1 MTNNKLRVEIL
12 GRVFNLVSGTEEA
25 SYIAEVTEK
34 VDAKMKEL
42 KRSNPQLSY
51 EDAAVLS
58 ALNFCDDLTAMKL
71 SAQQAQETE
80 ADSIRSQLVEY
91 SKELSNATATIKKLQ
106 KEINQLKLGSQEK
119 RTHRE
124 YAKHDKYDGATLQQ

>member
-1 MTNNKLRVEIL
+1 MTNNKIRVEIL

-25 SYIAEVTEK
+25 NYIAEVAEK

-42 KRSNPQLSY
+42 KRSNPRLSY
-51 EDAAVLS
+51 EDAAVLT

-71 SAQQAQETE
+71 SAQQAQEAE

-124 YAKHDKYDGATLQQ
+124 YTKHDKYDGATLQQ

>member
-1 MTNNKLRVEIL
+1 MTNNKIRVEIL
-12 GRVFNLVSGTEEA
+12 GRVFNLVSG
-25 SYIAEVTEK
+25 
-34 VDAKMKEL
+34 
-42 KRSNPQLSY
+42 
-51 EDAAVLS
+51 
-58 ALNFCDDLTAMKL
+58 
-71 SAQQAQETE
+71 TE

-124 YAKHDKYDGATLQQ
+124 YTKHDKYDGATLQQ

>member
-25 SYIAEVTEK
+25 SYIAEVAEK

-119 RTHRE
+119 RTPRE